1 MGAQPPG
8 QTSSRFLLG
17 ARHSSGAIFARS
29 TKTRDWSR
37 APPAYIA
44 CSSTQAIMAMPITDT
59 NQASVRSQGMPT
71 R

>member
-1 MGAQPPG
+1 MLLRVRH
-8 QTSSRFLLG
+8 RFIDYASG
-17 ARHSSGAIFARS
+17 NFSGAIFAAS

-44 CSSTQAIMAMPITDT
+44 CNSTQAIMAMPITDT
-59 NQASVRSQGMPT
+59 NQASVRSQGMPN